1 MSNKQITG
9 AEILLECLKK
19 EKVDTLFCYPGG
31 VVLKIFDV
39 LYEQKD
45 IRMILPRHEQGGV
58 HMADGYAR
66 STGKVGVALVTSG
79 PGATNTV
86 TGLATAYMDSIPIV
100 VLTGQVPTALIGND
114 AFQEAD
120 IVGITRPCTKY
131 NFLVKDVKD
140 IAQTI
145 KEAFYIASTGR
156 PGPVLVDLPRD
167 VVTNKAE
174 FHWPEKVDIR
184 SYKPSLTGNKWQIKQ
199 AAEAIAKAHKPVTY
213 IGGGVILSNA
223 AAEILEF
230 AETTRIPVTHTLM
243 GVGGFP
249 GTHPLSLGMLGMH
262 GTYFANMAIHN
273 SDLIIA
279 IGARF
284 DDRVTGKVEGF
295 APEAKIIHIDVD
307 PTSIRKNVRVD
318 IPVVGDVKHVMADLN
333 KEIKAIKEPW
343 EAIRKHWLKQIDAW
357 KAERPLT
364 YEYSDEL
371 IKPQHVIE
379 KIYELTG
386 GDAIIVTDV
395 GQHQMWAAQF
405 FKIDKPR
412 QFLSSGGLGT
422 MGYGFPAAI
431 GAKVAH
437 PNKMVFSISGDGSI
451 QMNIQEL
458 ATSVENNIPVKV
470 VILNNRYLG
479 MVRQWQELFY
489 QERYSSSDLGST
501 PDFVKV
507 AEAYG
512 AVGLRAEKPSEV
524 VSVLKEGMKA
534 KKTVFMEFVID
545 RYEKVFPMVP
555 AGASINEM
563 IFGEEKKKEE
573 KKLKAVK

>member
-1 MSNKQITG
+1 MSNKQLTG
-9 AEILLECLKK
+9 AEIFLECLKR
-19 EKVDTLFCYPGG
+19 EKVDTLFAYPGG

-66 STGKVGVALVTSG
+66 STGRTGVALVTSG

-86 TGLATAYMDSIPIV
+86 TGIATAYMDSIPIV
-100 VLTGQVPTALIGND
+100 VFTGQVPTALIGND

-131 NFLVKDVKD
+131 NYLVKDVKD
-140 IAQTI
+140 LAQI
-145 KEAFYIASTGR
+145 IREAFYIAASGR

-184 SYKPSLTGNKWQIKQ
+184 SYKPSLFGNKWQIKQ
-199 AAEAIAKAHKPVTY
+199 AAEAITHAKKPIVY
-213 IGGGVILSNA
+213 IGGGVVSAGA

-230 AETTRIPVTHTLM
+230 AELTKIPVAMTLM
-243 GVGGFP
+243 GIGGFP

-262 GTYFANMAIHN
+262 GTYHANMATHN
-273 SDLIIA
+273 SDLILA
-279 IGARF
+279 VGARF

-295 APEAKIIHIDVD
+295 APEAKIVHIDVD

-318 IPVVGDVKHVMADLN
+318 VPIVGDVKNVMSDLN
-333 KEIKAIKEPW
+333 KEMQHIKEPW
-343 EAIRKHWLKQIDAW
+343 DAIRKSWLRQIEAW
-357 KAERPLT
+357 KEDRPLT
-364 YEYSDEL
+364 YEHSDEM
-371 IKPQHVIE
+371 IKPQFVIE
-379 KIYELTG
+379 KIYEATG
-386 GDAIIVTDV
+386 GDAVIVTDV
-395 GQHQMWAAQF
+395 GQHQMWTAQF
-405 FKIDKPR
+405 YKFDKPR
-412 QFLSSGGLGT
+412 TLLSSGGLGT

-431 GAKVAH
+431 GAKIAH
-437 PNKMVFSISGDGSI
+437 PEKTVFSISGDGSI

-458 ATSVENNIPVKV
+458 ATAVENNVPVKV
-470 VILNNRYLG
+470 AILNNRFLG

-489 QERYSSSDLGST
+489 QERYSSTDLGGT

-512 AVGLRAEKPSEV
+512 AVGLRATKPSEV
-524 VSVLKEGMKA
+524 LPVLKEALKV
-534 KKTVFMEFVID
+534 KKPVFMDFVID

-555 AGASINEM
+555 AGASIHEM
-563 IFGEEKKKEE
+563 IFGEEKKKED
-573 KKLKAVK
+573 KKLRAVK